1 MRIFKPHLKYASII
15 STSGKD
21 YPTGSD
27 LAGYKLASKAKDYR
41 FYRGRKGGINFSR

>member
-1 MRIFKPHLKYASII
+1 MRSFIIHLKDTSII

-21 YPTGSD
+21 CLTGSD

-41 FYRGRKGGINFSR
+41 FYLGSNLGIIFL